1 MFAVDELKS
10 DDKSSCVAG
19 PFGSSISSK
28 YFVDKGIPVI
38 RGSNLTAGGKRFVSD
53 VFVYVSEERARK
65 YAAQHVVKDDLVFTC
80 WGSIGHIGIIPKDGP
95 FEEYII
101 SNKQLKLRVNK
112 DIVRPLYAYLYFAS
126 SLGVDYVKSYAKG
139 AAVPGISLGILKGL
153 EVAVPSLP
161 TQDRIVSLISTY
173 DDLIENNTRRI
184 EILEEMARRLYE
196 EWFVHFRFP
205 GHEAV
210 SFKDSELGRIPEG
223 WEYASLESFG
233 MILTGKTPSKKKPEL
248 FGNEVPFI
256 KLPDMHGQIFIT
268 ETNEGLSREGEETQK
283 KKTVP
288 ANAICVSCI
297 GTGGIVVIT
306 SEPSQTNQQIN
317 TVVPA
322 RSDLRE
328 FLYFSA
334 LSLRDDINNYGS
346 TGATMTNL
354 SRGKFASLKVIT
366 PCEEIMS
373 SYSKLTAPMFD
384 RILNL
389 QRANRNLRAQ
399 RDLLLP
405 KLVSGE
411 IDVSN
416 ISLPDD
422 KEVEAA

>member
-1 MFAVDELKS
+1 MTMKILSVENICSRVTSGGTPSRKQPDYYSTDEAGHLWIKS
-10 DDKSSCVAG
+10 KELLD
-19 PFGSSISSK
+19 SSISDSEEKISDLGLKKSSAK
-28 YFVDKGIPVI
+28 YVDEGSVLIAMYGANVGQLGWLKKPATVNQAICSLSVDKAVANNRWLFYKLLNDRHRLIAMAQG
-38 RGSNLTAGGKRFVSD
+38 
-53 VFVYVSEERARK
+53 
-65 YAAQHVVKDDLVFTC
+65 AAQQNISQAKIKSFEIEVPPIDVQNRIA
-80 WGSIGHIGIIPKDGP
+80 SIL
-95 FEEYII
+95 
-101 SNKQLKLRVNK
+101 S
-112 DIVRPLYAYLYFAS
+112 A
-126 SLGVDYVKSYAKG
+126 
-139 AAVPGISLGILKGL
+139 
-153 EVAVPSLP
+153 
-161 TQDRIVSLISTY
+161 Y

-205 GHEAV
+205 GHQEV
-210 SFKDSELGRIPEG
+210 SFKESELGDIPEG
-223 WEYASLESFG
+223 WEVTSLESFG
-233 MILTGKTPSKKKPEL
+233 TILTGKTPSKKKPEL
-248 FGNEVPFI
+248 FGSEVPFI

-268 ETNEGLSREGEETQK
+268 ETTEGLSLEGEQSQR

-288 ANAICVSCI
+288 ANSLCVSCI

-317 TVVPA
+317 TIVPA
-322 RSDLRE
+322 QSDLRE

-334 LSLRDDINNYGS
+334 LSLRDDINNYGA

-354 SRGKFASLKVIT
+354 SRGKFASLKVIA
-366 PCEEIMS
+366 PCEELVS
-373 SYSKLTAPMFD
+373 SYSTLTAPMFD

-411 IDVSN
+411 IDVSD
-416 ISLPDD
+416 IPMPED